1 MTSRPPLAELLH
13 LALLLAHHH
22 RHAVS
27 RIQSRPA
34 PQEDRLLLVRR
45 LHPLRFQRLDTFL
58 PVALDQPEH
67 PHAGHLV
74 DAHQHR
80 LAGLPGRGVVPHEVP
95 RHLVEP
101 PPGGD
106 DVVVALELPFQAL
119 RHVDTADGRFELLQL
134 LGDALVQ
141 VPDRHPQRVAAGVVV
156 EGYGGLVLHR
166 ALEVVGRDVVAEH
179 LPRELVAGE
188 QRRAGKADVAGVRQ
202 GVAHVQR
209 QRAVLGTVRLVG
221 DDDDVVAR
229 GAALAGHDVPVEF
242 LDQREDVRLV
252 LRQQPAQVLSARGP
266 AGVAVVVHHPAAGEG
281 LIDLAVEVVAVGQHQ
296 EGEVAA
302 ELAMHLAGEQH
313 HRIALAG
320 PLGMPEKR
328 PAGPAAACVR
338 APPRRPRFTPRNW
351 WLRAR
356 IFFGSPE
363 ESSKTMKFSTRSMKL
378 RLPHTPFSN
387 RFHIDHAGLLLGQA
401 LPFVEV
407 LPAAGDG
414 ADLRLLAV
422 AEHHHRVV
430 WKTWGTVVAV
440 VRVVALEG
448 GLQVAM
454 EVLALDEE
462 QRQAVDE
469 ADEVRP
475 AAVEVRRVPTARARR
490 GSGCSPASRSPGRGA
505 VPAPARPGRYGR

>member
-1 MTSRPPLAELLH
+1 MRGDVETPLAELLH

-22 RHAVS
+22 RHAGLAHPV
-27 RIQSRPA
+27 RLA
-34 PQEDRLLLVRR
+34 PQEDRLLFVRR

-58 PVALDQPEH
+58 PIALDQPEH

-101 PPGGD
+101 LPGGD

-119 RHVDTADGRFELLQL
+119 RHVDAADGRFELLQL

-179 LPRELVAGE
+179 PPRELVAGE

-202 GVAHVQR
+202 GVAHVQG

-229 GAALAGHDVPVEF
+229 GIALAGHDVPVEL
-242 LDQREDVRLV
+242 LDQREDVRLA

-281 LIDLAVEVVAVGQHQ
+281 LVDLAVEVVAVGQHQ

-320 PLGMPEKR
+320 PLGMPEDAQ
-328 PAGPAAACVR
+328 PALPLLAFAHRRDGPVHAEELVVAGEDLLRFAGGIVEDDEVLDEVDEIALAAHA
-338 APPRRPRFTPRNW
+338 
-351 WLRAR
+351 LQ
-356 IFFGSPE
+356 
-363 ESSKTMKFSTRSMKL
+363 
-378 RLPHTPFSN
+378 H
-387 RFHIDHAGLLLGQA
+387 RFHIHHAGLLLGQA
-401 LPFVEV
+401 FPFVEV

-422 AEHHHRVV
+422 ANITTALW
-430 WKTWGTVVAV
+430 WKTWGTV
-440 VRVVALEG
+440 
-448 GLQVAM
+448 
-454 EVLALDEE
+454 
-462 QRQAVDE
+462 
-469 ADEVRP
+469 
-475 AAVEVRRVPTARARR
+475 
-490 GSGCSPASRSPGRGA
+490 SR
-505 VPAPARPGRYGR
+505 